1 MCSLAPLLCV
11 LSTFVPFLLYV
22 VVTSAIFVLVVC
34 CVFLKLVLCGPLA
47 VSSLCVSFVALA
59 FDTT

>member
-1 MCSLAPLLCV
+1 M